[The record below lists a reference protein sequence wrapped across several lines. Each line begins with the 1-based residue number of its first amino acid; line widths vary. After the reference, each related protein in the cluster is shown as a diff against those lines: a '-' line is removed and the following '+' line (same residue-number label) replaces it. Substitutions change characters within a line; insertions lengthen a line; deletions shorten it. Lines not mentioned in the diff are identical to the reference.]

1 MTKPF
6 RNESLSRFDL
16 RRMDSLSNTIFGI
29 AMTLLAYDIPK
40 PSSVGGVPN
49 LETIIIIYGPRF
61 VAIFLSFAVA
71 GIFWI
76 SHHRRLALA
85 PHAGAIA
92 VFGNLL
98 FLLTIIMLPITT
110 GLYGTYGGSVDVIR
124 LYIWHLTT
132 IAAVNALLWYF
143 VVGPN
148 FRVLASPI
156 FSAGIFVTASILA
169 MTYPTS
175 AQVLIYF
182 AFAAPLIGFASRRE

>member
-6 RNESLSRFDL
+6 RNENLSRFDL

-40 PSSVGGVPN
+40 PSSVGGVPD
-49 LETIIIIYGPRF
+49 LETIVAIYGSRF

-85 PHAGAIA
+85 PNAGPVT

-98 FLLTIIMLPITT
+98 FLLTIILLPITT

-132 IAAVNALLWYF
+132 IATVNALLWYF

-148 FRVLASPI
+148 LKVLASPI
-156 FSAGIFVTASILA
+156 FSVGIFVAASVLA
-169 MTYPTS
+169 IAYPMST
-175 AQVLIYF
+175 
-182 AFAAPLIGFASRRE
+182 